1 LAHSRVDRIKWPH
14 WSHWSMKSPK
24 GGTKTRLR
32 RYEYV
37 VFLVLYRNDGVV
49 RLRRRVR
56 HTFRL
61 GGVGFSWGYLG
72 GGGAEWTLTP
82 AETAPSDKKEGNMS
96 CDAVYPSKVL

>member
-1 LAHSRVDRIKWPH
+1 
-14 WSHWSMKSPK
+14 MKSPK

-82 AETAPSDKKEGNMS
+82 AETVPSDKNDVNMS
-96 CDAVYPSKVL
+96 CDAVYPSVKCSKRRAR